1 MNELTITP
9 EIRAML
15 DAGAPVAFSVS
26 GGKDGAA
33 AALLVNKFLDEI
45 GHPKERRMLIH
56 ADLGSI
62 EWSDSLPSC
71 ERLAKRLGLPLQV
84 VRRNG
89 GGMVERW
96 LSRWQSSIA
105 RYKTLSTVMVVSPWS
120 SATNRFC
127 TSELKIDP
135 IGSAVKKWARTF
147 APTKDAPIALISVMG
162 LRRAE
167 SAKRAKAPTIS
178 PFLKASLPKSGI
190 NAFSW
195 NPILTL
201 SKEEV
206 FQVHKD
212 FDFPLHIGYGLGNE
226 RISCMFCVL
235 AGINDLTVGAN
246 QPQAAAVYRLLAQ
259 LEVDSLF
266 SFQGQRWLATV
277 NPEILSGELRAQL
290 VAAIRRAEKR
300 REIESVIPKELHYV
314 KGWPTRLP
322 TLAEAEIISTARNQ
336 IAELYGWDKS
346 EMAGM
351 TPQAVL
357 ARYQQLMTAAANK
370 AAGIKP
376 VAGIAP
382 LVESQELLEL
392 EAA

>member
-1 MNELTITP
+1 MELTITP
-9 EIRAML
+9 ETRAML
-15 DAGAPVAFSVS
+15 EAGAPVAFSVS

-33 AALLVNKFLDEI
+33 AALLVSKFLDEI

-71 ERLAKRLGLPLQV
+71 ERLAKHLGIPLQV

-96 LSRWQSSIA
+96 LSRWESSIA
-105 RYKTLSTVMVVSPWS
+105 RYKALSTVMVVAPWS

-127 TSELKIDP
+127 TSELKIDV
-135 IGSAVKKWARTF
+135 IGSAMKKWARTF
-147 APTKDAPIALISVMG
+147 APTKDAPVNLISVMG
-162 LRRAE
+162 LRRSE
-167 SAKRAKAPTIS
+167 SAKRAKAPTLS

-190 NAFSW
+190 NAFNW

-206 FQVHKD
+206 FQLHKD
-212 FDFPLHIGYGLGNE
+212 FGFPLHIGYSLGNE

-235 AGINDLTVGAN
+235 AGVNDLTVGSR
-246 QPQAAAVYRLLAQ
+246 QPQAAEVYRRLVQ

-266 SFQGQRWLATV
+266 SFQGTRWLATV
-277 NPEILSGELRAQL
+277 NPAILSDELRAQL
-290 VAAIRRAEKR
+290 VTAIRRAERR
-300 REIESVIPKELHYV
+300 REIESVIPKELHYI

-322 TLAEAEIISTARNQ
+322 SQAEAEIISTARNQ

-351 TPQAVL
+351 TPATVT
-357 ARYQQLMTAAANK
+357 ARYQQLMDAQAVKDAPKPKAVKRAEATAAE
-370 AAGIKP
+370 P
-376 VAGIAP
+376 
-382 LVESQELLEL
+382 ELEL
-392 EAA
+392 AA

>member
-1 MNELTITP
+1 MIELSLTDDAI
-9 EIRAML
+9 AML
-15 DAGAPVAFSVS
+15 KAGALVSFSVS

-33 AALLVNKFLDEI
+33 AALLFNKYLDEI

-62 EWSDSLPSC
+62 EWKDSLPSC
-71 ERLAKRLGLPLQV
+71 KRLSEFLGLPLTV
-84 VRRNG
+84 VQRNG

-96 LSRWQSSIA
+96 LSRWESSIA

-127 TSELKIDP
+127 TSELKMDP
-135 IGSAVKKWARTF
+135 IGSAMKKWARTF
-147 APTKDAPIALISVMG
+147 APTKGSPLNMISVLG

-167 SAKRAKAPTIS
+167 SVKRSKAPTLA
-178 PFLKASLPKSGI
+178 PFLKADLPKSGI
-190 NAFSW
+190 NAFTL

-212 FDFPLHIGYGLGNE
+212 FGFPLHVGYGLGNE
-226 RISCMFCVL
+226 RISCLFCVL
-235 AGINDLTVGAN
+235 AGSNDLTVGAR
-246 QPQAAAVYRLLAQ
+246 QPEAHAVYRQLVQ

-266 SFQGQRWLATV
+266 SFQGSRWLGSI
-277 NPEILSGELRAQL
+277 NPEILSDDLRAQL
-290 VAAIRRAEKR
+290 VTSVLRAEKR
-300 REIESVIPKELHYV
+300 REIEAGIPKELHYV

-322 TLAEAEIISTARNQ
+322 SLAEAEIICRARNA
-336 IAELYGWDKS
+336 IAELYNWDKS

-351 TPQAVL
+351 TPAAVI
-357 ARYQQLMTAAANK
+357 ARYQQLMDAQVAKTVAVRA
-370 AAGIKP
+370 P
-376 VAGIAP
+376 VA
-382 LVESQELLEL
+382 ELEL
-392 EAA
+392 ELVA